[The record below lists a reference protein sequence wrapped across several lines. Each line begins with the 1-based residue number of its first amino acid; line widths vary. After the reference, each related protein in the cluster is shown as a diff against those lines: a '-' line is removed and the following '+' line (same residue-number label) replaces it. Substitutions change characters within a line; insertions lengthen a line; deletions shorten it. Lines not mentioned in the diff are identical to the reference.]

1 MAEEIMTKKGNELVI
16 DVAHELIE
24 EEKHQKKTVYFQA
37 KFVDGLLAETINQL
51 KQQMD
56 ALVLIFFDEETGDR
70 ESFKGPKKKMESIK
84 ATSEIFLGELNILN
98 ECLSPYN
105 KASLNHKH
113 KAVREIVKEG
123 FKRLND
129 NREGLKEAKNINNH
143 YVTQFAKILTLF
155 MTNFHVTL
163 HDKTPRKERSRIV
176 REYCEGG

>member
-37 KFVDGLLAETINQL
+37 KFVDGLLAEAINQL

-56 ALVLIFFDEETGDR
+56 ALVLIFFDDETGKL
-70 ESFKGPKKKMESIK
+70 ESFKTPKKKMEAINS
-84 ATSEIFLGELNILN
+84 TSKIFLGELNVLN
-98 ECLSPYN
+98 ECLAPYD

-113 KAVREIVKEG
+113 RAVREIVKEG
-123 FKRLND
+123 FKRLDD
-129 NREGLKEAKNINNH
+129 NKEKLKEAKNINNR
-143 YVTQFAKILTLF
+143 YVTQFAEILTLF

-176 REYCEGG
+176 REYCKGG

>member
-51 KQQMD
+51 KQQLD
-56 ALVLIFFDEETGDR
+56 ALVLIFFDDETGKL
-70 ESFKGPKKKMESIK
+70 ESFKSPKKKMEAIK
-84 ATSEIFLGELNILN
+84 STSKIFLGELNILN
-98 ECLSPYN
+98 ECLEPYN

-113 KAVREIVKEG
+113 RAVREIIKEG
-123 FKRLND
+123 FKRLDD
-129 NREGLKEAKNINNH
+129 NKKGLSEAKNINNQ
-143 YVTQFAKILTLF
+143 YVTQFAKTITLF

-163 HDKTPRKERSRIV
+163 HDKTPKKERNRIV
-176 REYCEGG
+176 KEYCKGG